1 MSRTGIAG
9 GTTDSTC
16 WLPLGVFCLFLGAGY
31 TGDGFCDNEVP
42 IDGERDLAFV
52 LRHTTTTSLL
62 GFASWTSSFLT
73 LSVHEDILMA
83 D

>member
-1 MSRTGIAG
+1 MSDCMSRTGIAG

-42 IDGERDLAFV
+42 TDGERDLAFFAAYHYHIPSGFCLLDV
-52 LRHTTTTSLL
+52 LS
-62 GFASWTSSFLT
+62 
-73 LSVHEDILMA
+73 A
-83 D
+83 DTVSG